1 MEGNSSP
8 ARNQARALL
17 TPNPQPD
24 PLHVLT
30 CSISPLCGDL
40 FCQGVGARGCE
51 AAGTSQVTGGTM
63 RAAVHLIFTARSLRR
78 DGPDSV
84 FAPSSPSLCPCCP
97 PPPLIFPN
105 LYLGH
110 GAASPGAIK
119 HSAARGGVGT
129 LKLAIRALDG
139 TQGAGICGQD
149 DPGFYQTSQGKSL
162 PLSLMELLASGPAGP
177 ATEEL
182 RGWH

>member
-1 MEGNSSP
+1 
-8 ARNQARALL
+8 
-17 TPNPQPD
+17 
-24 PLHVLT
+24 
-30 CSISPLCGDL
+30 
-40 FCQGVGARGCE
+40 
-51 AAGTSQVTGGTM
+51 M
-63 RAAVHLIFTARSLRR
+63 RAAVHLIFTARS
-78 DGPDSV
+78 
-84 FAPSSPSLCPCCP
+84 
-97 PPPLIFPN
+97 
-105 LYLGH
+105 LGH

-162 PLSLMELLASGPAGP
+162 PLSLMELLAPGPAGP